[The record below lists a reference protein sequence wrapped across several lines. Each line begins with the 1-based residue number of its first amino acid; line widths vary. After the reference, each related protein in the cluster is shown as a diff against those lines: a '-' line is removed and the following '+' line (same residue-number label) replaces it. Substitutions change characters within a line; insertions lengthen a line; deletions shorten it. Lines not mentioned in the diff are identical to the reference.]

1 MIQRNNIKTVYFG
14 TKSLSSLVP
23 KNLQTCLKDFLTDE
37 ISLQPQIK
45 YQWIQTND
53 LVDLAR
59 LILDALVSLKLHGKN
74 R

>member
-1 MIQRNNIKTVYFG
+1 MKTVYFG
-14 TKSLSSLVP
+14 TKRLSSLAP
-23 KNLQTCLKDFLTDE
+23 KNLQICLKDCLKDE

-59 LILDALVSLKLHGKN
+59 
-74 R
+74 

>member
-1 MIQRNNIKTVYFG
+1 MKTVYFG
-14 TKSLSSLVP
+14 TKRLSSLAP
-23 KNLQTCLKDFLTDE
+23 KNLQICLKDE

-59 LILDALVSLKLHGKN
+59 
-74 R
+74 

>member
-1 MIQRNNIKTVYFG
+1 MIQRNNMKTVYFG
-14 TKSLSSLVP
+14 TKRLSSLAP
-23 KNLQTCLKDFLTDE
+23 KNLQICLKDCLKDE

-59 LILDALVSLKLHGKN
+59 
-74 R
+74 